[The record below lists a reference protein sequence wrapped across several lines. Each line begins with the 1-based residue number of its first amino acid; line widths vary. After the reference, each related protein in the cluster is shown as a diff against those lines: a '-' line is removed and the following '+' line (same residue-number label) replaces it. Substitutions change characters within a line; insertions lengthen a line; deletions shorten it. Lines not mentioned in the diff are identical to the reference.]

1 MWISRPGESLG
12 SLATR
17 LILWGDR
24 DMELDLIYYRRR
36 MAEELAAARSA
47 AHPAVRAAHREL
59 GRLYE
64 DRIADLQAGARRSES
79 HLVTAA

>member
-36 MAEELAAARSA
+36 MAEELGIPLNALRIRVHRIRTRLAGC
-47 AHPAVRAAHREL
+47 VRDSLR
-59 GRLYE
+59 RL
-64 DRIADLQAGARRSES
+64 DES
-79 HLVTAA
+79 